1 MTSTDW
7 QTVAEP
13 DEARRGRS
21 PRTRPNWP
29 RTLRRVP
36 SYLFLAV
43 SALLSVF
50 PLYFMVVSATN
61 TSQDV
66 LASSMLPGS
75 NLVANFTELV
85 GSQDVASAMWYS
97 TLNAVATTV
106 LALIVCS
113 IAGYGFEVFHSKGK
127 DRLMKVLLLAMMIP
141 FAATMIPLFQ
151 MFAEFGLVNTTTAVI
166 LPAIATPFLVLL
178 FRQASRSFPHEI
190 LEAARIDGLS
200 EVSIFARIYLP
211 TMRSTYAAAAVITFM
226 TAWNNFLWP
235 KVILVSNQYQ
245 TMPMLISNLRAGY
258 VTNYGVLMLA
268 VLLASLPTMVLFLI
282 LQRSFAEGI
291 TGAIK

>member
-1 MTSTDW
+1 MTKVW
-7 QTVAEP
+7 
-13 DEARRGRS
+13 
-21 PRTRPNWP
+21 
-29 RTLRRVP
+29 RRVP
-36 SYLFLAV
+36 GYLFLGVFAI
-43 SALLSVF
+43 LSVF

-66 LASSMLPGS
+66 LSSRMLPGG
-75 NLVANFTELV
+75 NLLENFRELMA
-85 GSQDVASAMWYS
+85 SQDVGSAMWYS
-97 TLNAVATTV
+97 TVNAVTTTV

-113 IAGYGFEVFHSKGK
+113 IAGYGFEVFHSRGK
-127 DRLMKVLLLAMMIP
+127 DRLMSFLLLAMMIP

-151 MFAEFGLVNTTTAVI
+151 MFANFEMVNSVPAVI
-166 LPAIATPFLVLL
+166 LPAIATPFLVLM

-190 LEAARIDGLS
+190 IEAARIDGLG
-200 EVSIFARIYLP
+200 ELSIFYRIFLP

-226 TAWNNFLWP
+226 AAWNNFLWP
-235 KVILVSNQYQ
+235 KVILVNNAYQ
-245 TMPMLISNLRAGY
+245 TMPMLIANLRAGY

-268 VLLASLPTMVLFLI
+268 VLLASLPTMVIFLI

>member
-1 MTSTDW
+1 MT
-7 QTVAEP
+7 
-13 DEARRGRS
+13 
-21 PRTRPNWP
+21 
-29 RTLRRVP
+29 RTLRRLP
-36 SYLFLAV
+36 GYLFLSVFAI
-43 SALLSVF
+43 LSVF

-75 NLVANFTELV
+75 SLIDNFVALVT
-85 GSQDVASAMWYS
+85 SQDVASAMWYS
-97 TLNAVATTV
+97 TVNAVATTV
-106 LALIVCS
+106 LALVVCS
-113 IAGYGFEVFHSKGK
+113 IAGYGFEVFHSRGK
-127 DRLMKVLLLAMMIP
+127 DRLMSFLLLAMMIP

-151 MFAEFGLVNTTTAVI
+151 MFADLDLVNTTTAVI
-166 LPAIATPFLVLL
+166 LPTIATPFLVLL

-200 EVSIFARIYLP
+200 ELSIFVRIFLP
-211 TMRSTYAAAAVITFM
+211 TMRPTYAAAAVITFM
-226 TAWNNFLWP
+226 AAWNSFLWP
-235 KVILVSNQYQ
+235 KVILVNNAYQ

-258 VTNYGVLMLA
+258 VTDYGVLMLA
-268 VLLASLPTMVLFLI
+268 VLLASLPTMVIFLA

>member
-1 MTSTDW
+1 VT
-7 QTVAEP
+7 
-13 DEARRGRS
+13 RRLRS
-21 PRTRPNWP
+21 
-29 RTLRRVP
+29 VP
-36 SYLFLAV
+36 GYLFLSVA
-43 SALLSVF
+43 AIFSVF

-66 LASSMLPGS
+66 LGSRLLPGGYLIE
-75 NLVANFTELV
+75 NFRALVT
-85 GSQDVASAMWYS
+85 SQPLASAMWYS
-97 TLNAVATTV
+97 TVNAVATTV
-106 LALIVCS
+106 LALVVCS
-113 IAGYGFEVFHSKGK
+113 LAGYGFEVFHSPGK
-127 DRLMKVLLLAMMIP
+127 DRLMGFLLLAIMIP

-151 MFAEFGLVNTTTAVI
+151 MFANFKMINTTAAVI

-200 EVSIFARIYLP
+200 ELGIFFRIFLP

-226 TAWNNFLWP
+226 AAWNNFLWP
-235 KVILVSNQYQ
+235 KVVLINNAYQ

-258 VTNYGVLMLA
+258 VVDYGVLMLA
-268 VLLASLPTMVLFLI
+268 VLLASLPTMILFLV